1 MLENRLGGEP
11 REGTGSLASADFS
24 VIDVE
29 TANRS
34 RASICQ
40 VGIVQVRN
48 GALQDEWTSL
58 VNPDEEFEWFCV
70 KKHGIRAADVAGS
83 PSFPEI
89 YPRIRDLLTG
99 TVTVSHSDFD
109 HQAMD
114 QSADRFGLPHLDLAW
129 LDSIAVARTAW
140 PDLYGQG
147 GYGLKSLS
155 AFLDFR
161 FEHHDAL
168 EDARAAALVM
178 LAACQARGCGAA
190 EWLREVTTANGRERR
205 PSDPSN
211 AIEPQ
216 TDTIHSIAEL
226 QNRWGE
232 VIVVFTGKLS
242 TAKNL
247 AKARAIGSGC
257 TVRDSVTRETTALV
271 VGVQSR
277 NALQGH
283 EKSTKQRK
291 AEALVAKGHSIAIV
305 SEPDFWELIRQLET

>member
-40 VGIVQVRN
+40 VGIVRVRN
-48 GALQDEWTSL
+48 GAIQDEWISL
-58 VNPDEEFEWFCV
+58 VNPQGKFGRYQV
-70 KKHGIRAADVAGS
+70 KTHGIRAADVAGS

-99 TVTVSHSDFD
+99 TVTVSHSNFD

-114 QSADRFGLPHLDLAW
+114 QSADRFGLPRLDLAW
-129 LDSIAVARTAW
+129 LDSIAVARKAW
-140 PDLYGQG
+140 PDLSRQG

-155 AFLDFR
+155 AFLDIR
-161 FEHHDAL
+161 FKHHDAL

-178 LAACQARGCGAA
+178 LAACQARGCGAS
-190 EWLREVTTANGRERR
+190 EWLREVTTANGRERH

-216 TDTIHSIAEL
+216 TDSGHSLADL
-226 QNRWGE
+226 QDSWGG

-242 TAKNL
+242 TNKNL

-271 VGVQSR
+271 VGVQSH
-277 NALQGH
+277 NALHGH

-291 AEALVAKGHSIAIV
+291 AEALVAKGHSIAIL

>member
-1 MLENRLGGEP
+1 MLENRSGEES
-11 REGTGSLASADFS
+11 REGTGSLASVDFS

-29 TANRS
+29 TANSS
-34 RASICQ
+34 RASVCQ
-40 VGIVQVRN
+40 VGIVRVRN
-48 GALQDEWTSL
+48 GAIHDEWISL
-58 VNPDEEFEWFCV
+58 VNPQQKFGRYQV
-70 KKHGIRAADVAGS
+70 NTHGIRAPDVEGS
-83 PSFPEI
+83 PKFPEV

-114 QSADRFGLPHLDLAW
+114 QSADRFGLPRLDLPW
-129 LDSIAVARTAW
+129 LDSIAVARKAW
-140 PDLYGQG
+140 PDLSGQG

-168 EDARAAALVM
+168 EDARAAARVM
-178 LAACQARGCGAA
+178 LAACQVRDCGAS
-190 EWLREVTTANGRERR
+190 EWLRGITTANGRERD

-216 TDTIHSIAEL
+216 TDSIHSLAEL
-226 QNRWGE
+226 QNNWGG

-242 TAKNL
+242 TGKNL

-277 NALQGH
+277 NALNGH
-283 EKSTKQRK
+283 EKSTKQRR
-291 AEALVAKGHSIAIV
+291 AEALNAKGHNIAIL
-305 SEPDFWELIRQLET
+305 SEPDFWELIRQVET